1 MKESGRRTRQRLRD
15 LIRNVTLMALKME
28 AGKEPSNTGRLLE
41 AGECKE
47 IDCQLQPPEET

>member
-47 IDCQLQPPEET
+47 IDCQLRPPEET